1 MEYANFDMKKHS
13 LILIF
18 SSIVIGVAF
27 LPSVYAQDDISK
39 TITKKNANPIV
50 YHLTSN
56 DPWRASIV
64 ISDGTNLKN
73 LGYNVT
79 LLLSIEGV
87 QVGVKNPHHHLN
99 LDNIV
104 ANVTNFIKD
113 GGKVVV
119 CGVCLEVAGFEPN
132 DIIDGAII
140 GSDQITGN
148 LFTNATVVTY

>member
-1 MEYANFDMKKHS
+1 MKNNS
-13 LILIF
+13 LILLF
-18 SSIVIGVAF
+18 SFIIVGISF
-27 LPSVYAQDDISK
+27 STTVYGQNDISK
-39 TITKKNANPIV
+39 NITKNNVNPIV

-64 ISDGTNLKN
+64 ISDVTNLN
-73 LGYNVT
+73 NIGYDVT

-99 LDNIV
+99 LDNVV

-119 CGVCLEVAGFEPN
+119 CGVCLEVAGFEPT

-140 GSDQITGN
+140 GTAEITPKV
-148 LFTNATVVTY
+148 LTNATVITY

>member
-1 MEYANFDMKKHS
+1 MKNSFLTLLFIS
-13 LILIF
+13 LIIGIF
-18 SSIVIGVAF
+18 FLSSAYG
-27 LPSVYAQDDISK
+27 QDDSSTTISK
-39 TITKKNANPIV
+39 QANPIV
-50 YHLTSN
+50 YHLTNN

-64 ISDGTNLKN
+64 VSDVTNLKN

-87 QVGVKNPHHHLN
+87 QIGVKNPHHHLN
-99 LDNIV
+99 LDNLV
-104 ANVTNFIKD
+104 ANVTTFIKD

-132 DIIDGAII
+132 EIIDGAII
-140 GSDQITGN
+140 GTDEITPK

>member
-1 MEYANFDMKKHS
+1 M
-13 LILIF
+13 ILLF
-18 SSIVIGVAF
+18 SFIVVGTSF
-27 LPSVYAQDDISK
+27 LSNVYGQDDISK
-39 TITKKNANPIV
+39 SIPKNNANPIV

-64 ISDGTNLKN
+64 ISDITNLKN
-73 LGYNVT
+73 LGYDVT

-99 LDNIV
+99 LDNVV

-119 CGVCLEVAGFEPN
+119 CGVCLGVAGFEPN

-140 GSDQITGN
+140 GTAEITPKI
-148 LFTNATVVTY
+148 LTNATVITY

>member
-1 MEYANFDMKKHS
+1 M
-13 LILIF
+13 ILLF
-18 SSIVIGVAF
+18 SFIVVGISF
-27 LPSVYAQDDISK
+27 LPSIYGQDDISK
-39 TITKKNANPIV
+39 NNANPIV

-64 ISDGTNLKN
+64 ISDVTNLKN
-73 LGYNVT
+73 LGYDVT

-99 LDNIV
+99 LDNVV

-119 CGVCLEVAGFEPN
+119 CGVCLGVAGFEPT

-140 GSDQITGN
+140 GTAEITPEI
-148 LFTNATVVTY
+148 LTNAIVITY

>member
-1 MEYANFDMKKHS
+1 MKNYS
-13 LILIF
+13 LILLFSFIVVGISFF
-18 SSIVIGVAF
+18 SS
-27 LPSVYAQDDISK
+27 VYGQDDISK
-39 TITKKNANPIV
+39 NNTKNNANPIV

-64 ISDGTNLKN
+64 ISDVTNLKN
-73 LGYNVT
+73 LGYDVI

-87 QVGVKNPHHHLN
+87 QIGVKYPHHHLN
-99 LDNIV
+99 LDNV
-104 ANVTNFIKD
+104 VSNVTNFIKD

-132 DIIDGAII
+132 DVIDGAII
-140 GSDQITGN
+140 GTAEITPK

>member
-1 MEYANFDMKKHS
+1 MKKYS
-13 LILIF
+13 LMLLF
-18 SSIVIGVAF
+18 SSIIIGISF
-27 LPSVYAQDDISK
+27 LSGAYGQNDFSK
-39 TITKKNANPIV
+39 TISKNANPIV

-64 ISDGTNLKN
+64 ISDATNLKN

-99 LDNIV
+99 LDNVV
-104 ANVTNFIKD
+104 ANVTNFIKA

-119 CGVCLEVAGFEPN
+119 CGICLRVAGFETN
-132 DIIDGAII
+132 EILDGAII
-140 GSDQITGN
+140 GNHKITPK

>member
-1 MEYANFDMKKHS
+1 MAHANFDMKKYS

-64 ISDGTNLKN
+64 ISDATNLKN

-113 GGKVVV
+113 GGKAVV
-119 CGVCLEVAGFEPN
+119 CGVCLEVVGFEPN

-140 GSDQITGN
+140 GTAEITPK